1 MGEFA
6 ALPAECEQT
15 VSSCIDCAITVHR
28 ELGPGFKERIYERA
42 HCLELDSRQIPF
54 ECEKQIL
61 VRYREWSIPGQRID

>member
-42 HCLELDSRQIPF
+42 YCLELDSRQIPF
-54 ECEKQIL
+54 
-61 VRYREWSIPGQRID
+61 GM